1 MKLKIVK
8 NKLED
13 GLNTVKRITTKSS
26 TLPILNNILI
36 KTEDNFLNL
45 SATDLEVGVRWWSL
59 AEINKEE
66 EIVVPTKVLSNFVNY
81 LPEETVSIERED
93 MNLKIE
99 CENYKT
105 QIKGLDSE
113 DFPIIPE
120 VENGKYISLNSEVFC
135 EALDQVVNIAMPS
148 SVKPEIS
155 GVYFSCKGDSLKVVA
170 TDSFRLGEKTISLD
184 KKIDKDF
191 SFILPQKAAKEIVN
205 IFKGKEKEIRL
216 YNSPNQVLFESQMEE
231 TDHPEIQLVS
241 RLIEGEYPDYEEII
255 PNKTKTTITLDL
267 SEFKKQIKTASIFT
281 SENKE
286 VKIKV
291 DPKKNKL
298 EFTSQNADLGEH
310 YSFIKTEDIKGKP
323 VEISFNCRFLLDGLN
338 NISTNR
344 AVLKLNG
351 ESNPAL
357 IKSTEETSYIYV
369 VMPIKA

>member
-1 MKLKIVK
+1 MNLKINK
-8 NKLED
+8 NKLEN

-26 TLPILNNILI
+26 TLPILNDILI
-36 KTEDNFLNL
+36 KTKDNFLNL

-66 EIVVPTKVLSNFVNY
+66 EIVVPTKVLSSFVNY
-81 LPEETVSIERED
+81 LPEETVSINKND
-93 MNLKIE
+93 MNLKIK
-99 CENYKT
+99 CGNYKT

-120 VENGKYISLNSEVFC
+120 VENEDYISLNSEVFC

-155 GVYFSCKGDSLKVVA
+155 GVYFSCKNNSLKIVA

-184 KKIDKDF
+184 KKNKDDF

-205 IFKGKEKEIRL
+205 IFKGKEKEIKL
-216 YNSPNQVLFESQMEE
+216 YHSPNQVLFESEMEE
-231 TDHPEIQLVS
+231 TDHPEVQLVS

-255 PNKTKTTITLDL
+255 PQKTKTKVTLNL
-267 SEFKKQIKTASIFT
+267 SEFKKQIKTANIFT

-291 DPKKNKL
+291 NPEENKL
-298 EFTSQNADLGEH
+298 EFTSQYEDLGEH
-310 YSFIKTEDIKGKP
+310 YSFIKVENIEGKP
-323 VEISFNCRFLLDGLN
+323 VEISFNCRFLIDGLN
-338 NISTNR
+338 NINTNR
-344 AVLKLNG
+344 GVLKLNG

-357 IKSTEETSYIYV
+357 IKSTENTGYIYV
-369 VMPIKA
+369 IMPIKA

>member
-231 TDHPEIQLVS
+231 TDHPEVQLVS

-255 PNKTKTTITLDL
+255 PGKTKTTVTLDL

-323 VEISFNCRFLLDGLN
+323 VEISFNCRFLIDGLN

-357 IKSTEETSYIYV
+357 IKSTEDTGYIYV
-369 VMPIKA
+369 IMPIKA

>member
-1 MKLKIVK
+1 MKLKIIK

-13 GLNTVKRITTKSS
+13 GLNTVKRVTTKSS
-26 TLPILNNILI
+26 TLPILNNILV
-36 KTEDNFLNL
+36 KTEDSFLNL

-59 AEINKEE
+59 AETDDEE
-66 EIVVPTKVLSNFVNY
+66 EIVVPTKVLSSFVNY
-81 LPEETVSIERED
+81 LPEEAVSISKKD
-93 MNLKIE
+93 MNLKIK
-99 CENYKT
+99 CGNHKT

-120 VENGKYISLNSEVFC
+120 VENEKYISINSEVFC

-155 GVYFSCKGDSLKVVA
+155 GVFFSCKNDSLKVVA
-170 TDSFRLGEKTISLD
+170 TDSFRLGEKTIPLD
-184 KKIDKDF
+184 KKPDDNF

-205 IFKGKEKEIRL
+205 IFKGKEKTIRL
-216 YNSPNQVLFESQMEE
+216 YYSPNQVLFETQMEE
-231 TDHPEIQLVS
+231 TDHPEVQLVS

-255 PNKTKTTITLDL
+255 PGKTKTTVTLDL

-291 DPKKNKL
+291 DPKNNKL

-323 VEISFNCRFLLDGLN
+323 VEISFNCRFLIDGLN

-357 IKSTEETSYIYV
+357 IKSTEDTGYIYV
-369 VMPIKA
+369 IMPIKA

>member
-1 MKLKIVK
+1 MNLKINK
-8 NKLED
+8 NKLEN

-26 TLPILNNILI
+26 TLPILNDILI
-36 KTEDNFLNL
+36 KTKDNFLNL

-66 EIVVPTKVLSNFVNY
+66 EIVVPTKVLSSFVNY
-81 LPEETVSIERED
+81 LPEETVSINKND
-93 MNLKIE
+93 MNLKIK
-99 CENYKT
+99 CGNYKT

-120 VENGKYISLNSEVFC
+120 VENEDYISLNSEVFC

-155 GVYFSCKGDSLKVVA
+155 GVYFSCKNNSLKIVA

-184 KKIDKDF
+184 KKNKDDF

-205 IFKGKEKEIRL
+205 IFKGKEKEIKL
-216 YNSPNQVLFESQMEE
+216 YHSPNQVLFESEMEE
-231 TDHPEIQLVS
+231 TDHPEVQLVS

-255 PNKTKTTITLDL
+255 PQKTKTKVTLNL
-267 SEFKKQIKTASIFT
+267 SEFKKQIKTANIFT

-291 DPKKNKL
+291 NPEENKL
-298 EFTSQNADLGEH
+298 EFTSQNEDLGEH
-310 YSFIKTEDIKGKP
+310 YSFIKVENIEGKP
-323 VEISFNCRFLLDGLN
+323 VEISFNCRFLIDGLN
-338 NISTNR
+338 NINTNR
-344 AVLKLNG
+344 GVLKLNG

-357 IKSTEETSYIYV
+357 IKSTENTGYIYV
-369 VMPIKA
+369 IMPIKA